1 MNYYTVAGEAA
12 IGNKAIK
19 LATLAVT
26 VLLMIVASA
35 AAQLPAEDARA
46 SRLIDADHFEL
57 RIKVPETVGEL
68 ESRREEL
75 RQKFL
80 LTNGLWPMPAKCEL
94 NPVVFDEKQGD
105 GFRVAKVYFESL
117 PGYFVTGNLYR
128 PASGDGPFPAVVCP
142 HGHWTFGRLTNGETG
157 SIPGRCIDLA
167 KMGFVVV
174 SIDMVGFNDN
184 IQLPHDHNKSRAQM
198 KADKQLPYE
207 PRKFRGV
214 FDFPRARLYGLS
226 LGGLHVWNAIRAVDF
241 LTSLP
246 EVDDQRIGATGAS
259 GGASQTLFLMAAD
272 PRLKAA
278 APVNIIGAAKHP
290 GCRCENAPGCW
301 VDISTVEIAGIFAPR
316 PLILLSA
323 TEDPWTNSF
332 PTRELP
338 IIKRYYELYGA
349 ADKVKNVHIEGGH
362 NYNADSRAAVYQW
375 FAEHLQSPKPAIKD
389 VKSPIPGLAAL
400 GDLRVF
406 PDKILPE
413 SAKRGLEVIDDWI
426 AASEE
431 KLESS
436 MPKNRAQLDGFCAEF
451 GANLRRLLQVEV
463 PTQDQVIIQKLDSKN
478 LGGITHETLVVGRAG
493 AGERFSLELVNSSPN
508 PKGTLVL
515 ARPEWRGGM
524 FQPGGGGFKPALKN
538 LVVRDYRII
547 RVGGFASGEL
557 MIPRKTWDTFSWP
570 EAYNRSNQLE
580 GIQDILTALVAVRKQ
595 WPDQPVILAGMGESG
610 LLAAFAGAVF
620 GRCEHVFVDLHRT
633 DPGYDGELQELLP
646 VGSIKRVG
654 DFRTAMLMLMRGQVS
669 LYNASPTFDGQWYR
683 DQAARLGLAE
693 NIDFRLDEKLN
704 WLNGQL

>member
-1 MNYYTVAGEAA
+1 MNNPIVVY
-12 IGNKAIK
+12 KALSIRRATL
-19 LATLAVT
+19 LAVLTLAVAL
-26 VLLMIVASA
+26 VPSGVSQ
-35 AAQLPAEDARA
+35 AQLPAQDARA

-57 RIKVPETVGEL
+57 RIKVPETVEEL
-68 ESRREEL
+68 ENRREEL

-80 LTNGLWPMPAKCEL
+80 LTNGLWPMPAKCEM
-94 NPVVFDEKQGD
+94 NPVIFDEKLGD

-117 PGYFVTGNLYR
+117 PGYYVTGNLYR
-128 PASGDGPFPAVVCP
+128 PATGDGPFPAVVCP

-167 KMGFVVV
+167 KMGFVVI

-207 PRKFRGV
+207 PRAFRGV

-226 LGGLHVWNAIRAVDF
+226 LAGLHVWNAIRAVDF
-241 LTSLP
+241 LTALP
-246 EVDDQRIGATGAS
+246 EVDDERIGATGAS

-278 APVNIIGAAKHP
+278 APVNIVGAAKHP
-290 GCRCENAPGCW
+290 GCRCENAPGGW

-316 PLILLSA
+316 PLIMLSA

-362 NYNADSRAAVYQW
+362 NYNAASRSAVYEW
-375 FAEHLQSPKPAIKD
+375 FAEHLQSSKPAIKD
-389 VKSPIPGLAAL
+389 VRSPIPGLAAL

-406 PDKILPE
+406 PDKILPD
-413 SAKRGLEVIDDWI
+413 SAKRGLEVINDWI
-426 AASEE
+426 VASEE

-436 MPKNRAQLDGFCAEF
+436 LPKNRAQLDGFCSEY
-451 GANLRRLLQVEV
+451 GSNLRRLLQAEV
-463 PTQDQVIIQKLDSKN
+463 PSSDEVTIKKMDSSV
-478 LGGITHETLVVGRAG
+478 LGGITHEKLVVGRSG
-493 AGERFSLELVNSSPN
+493 AGERFLLELVNSSPN

-524 FQPGGGGFKPALKN
+524 FKPGGGGIKPALKN
-538 LVVRDYRII
+538 LAVRDYRII

-557 MIPRKTWDTFSWP
+557 MIPRRTWETFSWP

-580 GIQDILTALVAVRKQ
+580 GIQDILTALVAVQKQ
-595 WPDQPVILAGMGESG
+595 WPDQPVILAGLGESG
-610 LLAAFAGAVF
+610 LLAAFAAAVY
-620 GRCEHVFVDLHRT
+620 GRCEQVFIDLHRT
-633 DPGYDGELQELLP
+633 DPGSDSELQDLLP

-654 DFRTAMLMLMRGQVS
+654 DFRTAMLMLMRGQIS

-683 DQAARLGLAE
+683 DQAVRLGLAG
-693 NIDFRLDEKLN
+693 NIDFRLDEQLN
-704 WLNGQL
+704 WLNGNL

>member
-1 MNYYTVAGEAA
+1 MKRLFAVCGIVVNSRTVVLTAFALAA
-12 IGNKAIK
+12 V
-19 LATLAVT
+19 LTLAGR
-26 VLLMIVASA
+26 LP
-35 AAQLPAEDARA
+35 AQLPAEDARA

-57 RIKVPETVGEL
+57 RIKVPETVDEL

-117 PGYFVTGNLYR
+117 PGYYVTGNLYR
-128 PASGDGPFPAVVCP
+128 PASGNGPFPAIICP
-142 HGHWTFGRLTNGETG
+142 HGHWSFGRLTNGETG

-167 KMGFVVV
+167 KMGFVVI
-174 SIDMVGFNDN
+174 SIDMVGYNDN
-184 IQLPHDHNKSRAQM
+184 IQLPHDHNKNRSQM
-198 KADKQLPYE
+198 KAGKPLPYE
-207 PRKFRGV
+207 HKKFRGV
-214 FDFPRARLYGLS
+214 FDFPKARLYGLS
-226 LGGLHVWNAIRAVDF
+226 LAGLHAWNAIRAVDF
-241 LTSLP
+241 LISLP
-246 EVDDQRIGATGAS
+246 EVDPERIGATGAS
-259 GGASQTLFLMAAD
+259 GGASQTLFLMAAE

-278 APVNIIGAAKHP
+278 APVNIIGAKKHP

-301 VDISTVEIAGIFAPR
+301 VDISTVEIAGIFAPK

-349 ADKVKNVHIEGGH
+349 ADKVSNVHIEAGH
-362 NYNADSRAAVYQW
+362 NYNAASRAAVYQW
-375 FAEHLQSPKPAIKD
+375 FAEHLKSAKPAIKD
-389 VKSPIPGLAAL
+389 VRSPVAGLAAL

-406 PDKILPE
+406 PDKMLPE
-413 SAKRGLEVIDDWI
+413 QAKRGLEVIDEWI
-426 AASEE
+426 AASEQ

-436 MPKNRAQLDGFCAEF
+436 LPKNRAQLDGFCTEF
-451 GANLRRLLQVEV
+451 GENLRRLLQVEI
-463 PTQDQVIIQKLDSKN
+463 PAQDEVAIQKLESKV
-478 LGGITHETLVVGRAG
+478 LGGITHEKMAVGRIG
-493 AGERFSLELVNSSPN
+493 KGERFSLELVNSSPN

-524 FQPGGGGFKPALKN
+524 FQPGDGGFKPALKN
-538 LVVRDYRII
+538 LAMRDYRII

-595 WPDQPVILAGMGESG
+595 WPDEPVILAGMGESG

-620 GRCEHVFVDLHRT
+620 GGCEQVFIDLHRS
-633 DPGYDGELQELLP
+633 DPGYDGELLELLP

-654 DFRTAMLMLMRGQVS
+654 DFRTAMLMLMRNQVS
-669 LYNASPTFDGQWYR
+669 LFNASPTFDGQWYK
-683 DQAARLGLAE
+683 DQAARLGLAG
-693 NIDFRLDEKLN
+693 NIDFRLDETLN
-704 WLNGQL
+704 WLNEQL